1 MSSDAEW
8 FKQRRH
14 KNKLPGDLNVGE
26 RQNNRSSFA
35 LTGNKEPIFISTNL
49 LDLFIAINLLFW

>member
-1 MSSDAEW
+1 MQNDAE
-8 FKQRRH
+8 QRRH

-49 LDLFIAINLLFW
+49 LDLFIAINLLF